1 MMNKPRRLP
10 QWLIGGSLVALVGV
24 LSMAGLL
31 VLARGSGAGLIWVGP
46 GPRLHSQVEM
56 RLRPSGQAPEYDS
69 NDPNGMTSTYLQPID
84 PLRTWQIEGVRVANS
99 FPLWVSLL
107 DDDPVYSLEVD
118 LAVERAD
125 GNRARLRWSTWRS
138 GLVVGPVV
146 ISYGD
151 GPPGKL
157 SRLPDHM
164 AP

>member
-1 MMNKPRRLP
+1 
-10 QWLIGGSLVALVGV
+10 
-24 LSMAGLL
+24 
-31 VLARGSGAGLIWVGP
+31 
-46 GPRLHSQVEM
+46 
-56 RLRPSGQAPEYDS
+56 
-69 NDPNGMTSTYLQPID
+69 MTSTYLQPID

-99 FPLWVSLL
+99 FPLWASLL

-125 GNRARLRWSTWRS
+125 GNRARLRWSTWRY

-157 SRLPDHM
+157 SRRPDHM